1 MFHADIG
8 LVSAWNIVK
17 YKKKSRH
24 NTQKTDEK
32 NRFMK
37 KNLELIMF
45 LVKFANMILCNTLS
59 RRYKN
64 TIV

>member
-32 NRFMK
+32 KTFYEK
-37 KNLELIMF
+37 KF
-45 LVKFANMILCNTLS
+45 GTYHVFS
-59 RRYKN
+59 
-64 TIV
+64 